1 MTKRSPDQTSPQ
13 SGPPL
18 KHARQDP
25 SPPSLPLRAYPHSSL
40 SPKRLQ
46 QLIQFLRTTIEPDD
60 EIIPEHI
67 YHQVVA
73 VYRREGALPE
83 DFVDEDAFKTNF
95 RQEGPQF
102 TQVLRRAM
110 ATDASEDDQ
119 RAVLAHSM

>member
-18 KHARQDP
+18 KHARQED
-25 SPPSLPLRAYPHSSL
+25 SL
-40 SPKRLQ
+40 SPKGLQ
-46 QLIQFLRTTIEPDD
+46 QLIQHLRISIEPDD

-102 TQVLRRAM
+102 SQVLRRAM
-110 ATDASEDDQ
+110 ATDASKDDQ
-119 RAVLAHSM
+119 RAVPTHSM